1 MLRKKG
7 KSELMDNFHS
17 ALRQR
22 RILLR
27 TALAVLFLLLCRPP
41 VVMGAAVKLTP
52 EKERYYRAVYVLQ
65 SFGGPAAEE
74 QVEIPA
80 KVRRSD
86 EAESLRFHPD
96 RSLVL
101 RELAGDLDEVA
112 TDIPEARLFGAYARL
127 SLGDR
132 RRAADLLSRYV
143 SDAPYAARH
152 YEILCRT
159 LQSLGD
165 TTALYLIC
173 REWQERDPSC
183 RPERL
188 LVTWKTL
195 LAMGRFAEA
204 RAIVTNDATCLGLD
218 GPLYAARAAEAA
230 GDHKGAEDLVEAAC
244 RQTPA
249 EEARIRAS
257 WQRLRGMPAPVP
269 TKVEE

>member
-269 TKVEE
+269 TKEEE